1 MKEDKYESQANQ
13 IRQLCEQNGMEV
25 YTKLIRRLITGNAP
39 TIFPNINRQ
48 IENPHNYKLLVEEV
62 HKASESTNS
71 AKDIAEAIAGN
82 DTDLFKDFD
91 LAGFMRHFNLD
102 ALGRSVFALGFKN
115 SPKADLRNKAHDIIT
130 NAFGAMLEILG
141 NSAKHENW
149 DPALIAQ
156 YLTDYLSEPLPS
168 FFDLNAK
175 LNLSYAARVRFSSS
189 TIPEEIQVVTDSV
202 EKLRGQESLRR
213 LFTMAGS
220 NSTNSLDACREVL
233 KRKWKVELSEEEVA
247 EMLITMATGLHPT
260 DWNPEVFV
268 KAILENNI
276 GPAFDWNLLIDVL
289 DKPEFIIE
297 DPDGLSLL
305 IKGLL
310 VATQKNPDLEISRLW
325 SGRKNN
331 PRSQLSIMKAL
342 LSRRFESFNL
352 AKVPNL
358 QKIVSINDQFQDAPA
373 KLSALAT
380 TYENQKLNSLG
391 AVQSLLYLAVDRSVP
406 KDVKTEAGALV
417 ERQWKL
423 VPELLLVGAF
433 IADKPWAQEH
443 EGIVKRLFSSFFEGS
458 PSRQLVF
465 YLLWSYDRLG
475 VMERFIEIYRG
486 DKLKVTRILEI
497 AKEIQI
503 LWDLTKS
510 IAYYE
515 LALDIACLAAVS
527 DALNLEKWLTE
538 MFAENG
544 KDFISET
551 LIFLET
557 RSIADYEFQ
566 PSETEKQKS
575 QVNLHAAE
583 VSQILEACEQSE
595 HSALATAEQR
605 EFMVSVQRKCIQSY
619 PRLINLRQGHDHI
632 ILSANR
638 NKNTFSPDVDK
649 KMQDYYQKMYS
660 GEITITTMVKDLQ
673 HLKKSDTVQDQD
685 LFACMIHSLFD
696 EYTCYPSYP
705 IEPLAT
711 TSVLFGSLIEYH
723 LLEGLALNV
732 ALGMV
737 LDAVKKH
744 PPRDNMYKFGLQALK
759 HFQTRLQEW
768 RGFCQH
774 LTTIPGLHD
783 TDIMEIAMRVVSSGD
798 GQNTLS
804 EPEPEPE
811 RIAFP
816 APGLTNGAVEPTLTP
831 QPAVEFR
838 ALRLDRSPQDEDSYE
853 EPVERVRDKVL
864 FIVNNLT
871 ASNLDVKLKE
881 LQSTLNE
888 KSYRWF
894 ADYLVVQRAR
904 LEPNNHKL
912 YIDFIEGLGSRILH
926 AEVLHET
933 YRNAFNLLNNEN
945 TALLINERT
954 HLKHLA
960 IWLGSMTL
968 AKDKPIKHKII
979 GFKEFLIEAYDT
991 QRLLIALPFTCK
1003 VLEQA
1008 ARSTIFRPPN
1018 PWTMAI
1024 LRLLAELYRFA
1035 ELKLNL
1041 KFEIE
1046 VLCKALGTDIKNVE
1060 ASTDLRDRPPLQE
1073 ESDTLVDGLA
1083 DFGGLMFPRDDR
1095 ADRFSENAI
1104 NSLLPDLHNQIVIN
1118 TTLNGFG
1125 QHPKVRS
1132 ILTAAIERAI
1142 REIMSPVVERSVTIA
1157 AISTSQLILKDFA
1170 TEPNEE
1176 KMRKAAHSMV
1186 QTMAGSLALVTC
1198 KEPLRMSMSNHIRQL
1213 LASNGYPEQT
1223 FADQA
1228 ILVIVNDNLEL
1239 ASAVIERAAQEKAM
1253 PEIDDN
1259 LQQAYAVR
1267 RLHRERGR
1275 QNGGQPFTDPAISRY
1290 MVSLPEP
1297 FRLKPGGLSP
1307 TQLNVYDDFS
1317 RMPRASSEVIATA
1330 RMSQEV
1336 ISDFAPIGQ
1345 PSEGPSP
1352 VPLTHQ
1358 NLALAQQQQQPQQ
1371 RQALL
1376 PPPSIVSRPAQS
1388 PGEMFKS
1395 TRDRMF
1401 ELLNEIGVV
1410 LKEVAA
1416 DSLADVP
1423 ESSHLKA
1430 LMNDFVRIAAGSP
1443 FMDNLCLTLAS
1454 YLYKILYERAETAV
1468 EAETFVFLLE
1478 KLCQLSQN
1486 TAQEVM
1492 ATLVSPENE
1501 QLFNLPFT
1509 NLLIRSRLITLSMLD
1524 VTIARAIEGRKPGAI
1539 EFLSGLIREI
1549 VLGPDPVAL
1558 RSDFAGSL
1566 DKLFHFVQQDPQNTV
1581 GRSLLQELQ
1590 KFEMPPAPPE
1600 EEQPPEEVTIRDQLA
1615 YIFEEWVQLCDHPT
1629 TTEKNF
1635 AAFISQ
1641 LYNEKT
1647 LEDQSTSAL
1656 FFRTCVET
1664 AIEHHEKEI
1673 TTAEDPTF
1681 NSVYNQVD
1689 SLAKLIVLLAKYH
1702 LETEG
1707 ESANKAEYLK
1717 AIFSVIILVFNH
1729 QHEVMNGAVFNQKVF
1744 YRLFSSLLCE
1754 WHEVEGQLGEYQR
1767 PIMLAFY
1774 DLIMAL
1780 QPVYYPAFAFAWASL
1795 VAHRLFVPK
1804 MIALTDDDGWN
1815 LYERVLER
1823 LLRYLGGL
1831 VKSPELI
1838 DEILHFYRG
1847 ILRFLLVLH
1856 HDFPDF
1862 LAEYHN
1868 SICASIPTN
1877 CTQLR
1882 NLILSAFPIGS
1893 KELPDPFTHGL
1904 KVDRLPEIRK
1914 PPKIAL
1920 PHTFGERLAQLEI
1933 REAVDRCLN
1942 EGPKEADIA
1951 LIASKMTL
1959 KSPGFDKVNVDD
1971 FSLNSLVIYV
1981 VMHAISVG
1989 EKRNTAAFIP
1999 HSPHTTF
2006 LFELAQVFN
2015 PEARYFFLGAMA
2027 NQLRYPN
2034 SHTHFFSCTLLSLFG
2049 HVKGTPHELDIRQQI
2064 TRVLL
2069 ERLIVHRPHPWGLII
2084 TLLELLK
2091 NPSYEFWNLSFIKA
2105 APEVNINPEIPKTKN
2120 ITNSEQIEKLFD
2132 ALFAH
2137 VNHSPQL

>member
-1 MKEDKYESQANQ
+1 
-13 IRQLCEQNGMEV
+13 MEV
-25 YTKLIRRLITGNAP
+25 YTKLIRRLIIVNAA

-48 IENPHNYKLLVEEV
+48 IENPHNYRLLAEEV
-62 HKASESTNS
+62 QKASESTS
-71 AKDIAEAIAGN
+71 LARDIAEAIAGN
-82 DTDLFKDFD
+82 DADLFKDFD

-102 ALGRSVFALGFKN
+102 ALGRSVFALGFKH
-115 SPKADLRNKAHDIIT
+115 SPKHDLRAKAHDIIT
-130 NAFGAMLEILG
+130 TAFVSMLEILT
-141 NSAKHENW
+141 NPAKHENW
-149 DPALIAQ
+149 ELPLVAQ
-156 YLTDYLSEPLPS
+156 YLSDYLSDPVPS
-168 FFDLNAK
+168 FLDLNAK
-175 LNLSYAARVRFSSS
+175 LNLSYAARVRFSST
-189 TIPEEIQVVTDSV
+189 TIPEEIQAITEPV
-202 EKLRGQESLRR
+202 EKMRGQESLRR

-220 NSTNSLDACREVL
+220 NSTNSLDACKDVL

-247 EMLITMATGLHPT
+247 EMLITMATSPHPT
-260 DWNPEVFV
+260 DWNPEIFV

-276 GPAFDWNLLIDVL
+276 GPAFDWSLLIELL

-310 VATQKNPDLEISRLW
+310 VAIQKNPDLEISRLW
-325 SGRKNN
+325 SGVKNN
-331 PRSQLSIMKAL
+331 PKSQLSIMKAL
-342 LSRRFESFNL
+342 LSRRFEGFNL
-352 AKVPNL
+352 AKVPNW
-358 QKIVSINDQFQDAPA
+358 QRIVSINDQFQDAPA

-406 KDVKTEAGALV
+406 KDVKAEAGALV
-417 ERQWKL
+417 DRQWKL

-433 IADKPWAQEH
+433 IADKPWPAEH
-443 EGIVKRLFSSFFEGS
+443 EGIVKRLFGLFFEGS

-465 YLLWSYDRLG
+465 YLLWNYDRIG
-475 VMERFIEIYRG
+475 VMERFIEIYRA

-510 IAYYE
+510 ISYYE

-527 DALNLEKWLTE
+527 DALNLEKWLSE
-538 MFAENG
+538 MFADIG
-544 KDFISET
+544 KDFIDQT
-551 LIFLET
+551 LLFLET
-557 RSIADYEFQ
+557 RSSADYEFQ
-566 PSETEKQKS
+566 PSEPEKVKI
-575 QVNLHAAE
+575 QVSLHAAE
-583 VSQILEACEQSE
+583 VGQILEACEQSE
-595 HSALATAEQR
+595 HATLTAPDQR
-605 EFMVSVQRKCIQSY
+605 EFMVSIQRKCIQSY

-649 KMQDYYQKMYS
+649 KMQEYYQKMYS

-673 HLKKSDTVQDQD
+673 NLKNSDTVQDQD

-759 HFQTRLQEW
+759 HFPKRLQEW

-774 LTTIPGLHD
+774 LTTIPGLQN
-783 TDIMEIAMRVVSSGD
+783 TDIMEIALRVVSSGD
-798 GQNTLS
+798 GQNTMS
-804 EPEPEPE
+804 DMDADGDPMM
-811 RIAFP
+811 FP
-816 APGLTNGAVEPTLTP
+816 APSLTNGAIEPVLTP
-831 QPAVEFR
+831 QPVAAFR
-838 ALRLDRSPQDEDSYE
+838 ALKLDSSPQDEDSYE

-881 LQSTLNE
+881 FQSCMTENA
-888 KSYRWF
+888 YRWF

-912 YIDFIEGLGSRILH
+912 YIDFLDGLGSKMLD
-926 AEVLHET
+926 AEVLHES

-945 TALLINERT
+945 TIHSATDRA
-954 HLKHLA
+954 HLKHLG
-960 IWLGSMTL
+960 IWLGGLTL
-968 AKDKPIKHKII
+968 AKDKPIKHKVIA
-979 GFKEFLIEAYDT
+979 FKDLLIEAYDT
-991 QRLLIALPFTCK
+991 QRLVVALPFTCK

-1008 ARSTIFRPPN
+1008 SKSTIFKPPN

-1060 ASTDLRDRPPLQE
+1060 ASTEIRDRPPLQDE
-1073 ESDTLVDGLA
+1073 NEALADGLA
-1083 DFGGLMFPRDDR
+1083 DFGGMMFPRDDR

-1118 TTLNGFG
+1118 NTLNGFG
-1125 QHPKVRS
+1125 QHPKIRS

-1176 KMRKAAHSMV
+1176 RMRKAAHSMV

-1213 LASNGYPEQT
+1213 LATNGYPEPS

-1267 RLHRERGR
+1267 RLHRERAR
-1275 QNGGQPFTDPAISRY
+1275 QNGQPFTDPAISRY

-1317 RMPRASSEVIATA
+1317 RMPRASGDVIATA

-1336 ISDFAPIGQ
+1336 VNEFAPIGQ

-1376 PPPSIVSRPAQS
+1376 PPPSIVSRPAQT
-1388 PGEMFKS
+1388 PGEMFKT

-1401 ELLNEIGVV
+1401 ELLNEITVL
-1410 LKEVAA
+1410 LKEVSAET
-1416 DSLADVP
+1416 LADLP
-1423 ESSHLKA
+1423 ENSHLKA

-1443 FMDNLCLTLAS
+1443 FMDNLCMALAGNLCRL
-1454 YLYKILYERAETAV
+1454 LYSQAETNI
-1468 EAETFVFLLE
+1468 EAETFVFLLS

-1492 ATLVSPENE
+1492 AVLVSQENE

-1509 NLLIRSRLITLSMLD
+1509 NLLIRSRLITLNMLD
-1524 VTIARAIEGRKPGAI
+1524 VSIARAIDSRKPGAI
-1539 EFLSGLIREI
+1539 EFLSSLIREI
-1549 VLGPDPVAL
+1549 VIGPDPIAL
-1558 RSDFAGSL
+1558 RADFASSL
-1566 DKLFHFVQQDPQNTV
+1566 DKLIHFVQQDPQNNV
-1581 GRSLLQELQ
+1581 GRALLQDLQ
-1590 KFEMPPAPPE
+1590 KFEMPQPPPE
-1600 EEQPPEEVTIRDQLA
+1600 EDQPSEEATLRDQLA
-1615 YIFEEWVQLCDHPT
+1615 YIFEEWVQLCDHPS

-1641 LYNEKT
+1641 LYHVKT
-1647 LEDQSTSAL
+1647 LADQTTSSL

-1681 NSVYNQVD
+1681 NSVYSQVD
-1689 SLAKLIVLLAKYH
+1689 SLAKLIILLAKYH
-1702 LETEG
+1702 LEESEG
-1707 ESANKAEYLK
+1707 DSANKAEYLK

-1729 QHEVMNGAVFNQKVF
+1729 QHELMNGAVFNQKVF

-1754 WHEVEGQLGEYQR
+1754 WHEVESQLEVYQR

-1774 DLIMAL
+1774 DLIMAI

-1804 MIALTDDDGWN
+1804 MIMIVDDDGWN

-1831 VKSPELI
+1831 VKSPELM

-1847 ILRFLLVLH
+1847 VLRFLLVLH

-1868 SICASIPTN
+1868 SICAAIPTN

-1933 REAVDRCLN
+1933 KEAVDRCLL
-1942 EGPKEADIA
+1942 EGSTEADIA
-1951 LIASKMTL
+1951 LIASKMIL
-1959 KSPGFDKVNVDD
+1959 KSPGFDLVNVDD
-1971 FSLNSLVIYV
+1971 YSLNSLVIYV
-1981 VMHAISVG
+1981 VMHAISIG
-1989 EKRNTAAFIP
+1989 EKRGTAAFIP
-1999 HSPHTTF
+1999 HSPPTTF
-2006 LFELAQVFN
+2006 LFDLAQEFN
-2015 PEARYFFLGAMA
+2015 PEARYYFLGAMA

-2049 HVKGTPHELDIRQQI
+2049 HVKGTPYELDIRQQI

-2105 APEVNINPEIPKTKN
+2105 APEVRLLLSPLLKTGV
-2120 ITNSEQIEKLFD
+2120 TLTT
-2132 ALFAH
+2132 L
-2137 VNHSPQL
+2137 

>member
-1 MKEDKYESQANQ
+1 MKEERYESQANQ

-39 TIFPNINRQ
+39 TIFPDISRP
-48 IENPHNYKLLVEEV
+48 IENPHNYRLLAEEV
-62 HKASESTNS
+62 QKASENTNL
-71 AKDIAEAIAGN
+71 ARDIAEAIAGN
-82 DTDLFKDFD
+82 DADLFKDFD

-102 ALGRSVFALGFKN
+102 ALGRSVFALGFKQ
-115 SPKADLRNKAHDIIT
+115 SPKADLRTKAHEIIT
-130 NAFGAMLEILG
+130 NAFGSMLEILA
-141 NSAKHENW
+141 NPAKHDNW
-149 DPALIAQ
+149 EPFLIAQ
-156 YLTDYLSEPLPS
+156 YLADYLSEPVPS
-168 FFDLNAK
+168 FLDLNAK
-175 LNLSYAARVRFSSS
+175 LNLSYAARVRFSAT
-189 TIPEEIQVVTDSV
+189 TIPDDIQTVTEPV
-202 EKLRGQESLRR
+202 EKMRGQESLKR

-220 NSTNSLDACREVL
+220 NSTNSLDACKEVL

-247 EMLITMATGLHPT
+247 EMLITMATSPHPT
-260 DWNPEVFV
+260 DWNPEIFV

-276 GPAFDWNLLIDVL
+276 GPAFDWSLLIELL
-289 DKPEFIIE
+289 DKPEFVIE
-297 DPDGLSLL
+297 DADGLSLL

-325 SGRKNN
+325 SGIKTNA
-331 PRSQLSIMKAL
+331 RSQLSIMKAL
-342 LSRRFESFNL
+342 LSRRFEGFNL
-352 AKVPNL
+352 SKVPNW

-391 AVQSLLYLAVDRSVP
+391 AVQSLIHLAVDRSVP
-406 KDVKTEAGALV
+406 KDIKKEAGALV

-433 IADKPWAQEH
+433 IADKPWPAEH
-443 EGIVKRLFSSFFEGS
+443 EVIVKQLFGVFFEGS

-465 YLLWSYDRLG
+465 YLLWNYDRIG
-475 VMERFIEIYRG
+475 VIERFIEIYRT

-497 AKEIQI
+497 AKEINI
-503 LWDLTKS
+503 LWDLAKS
-510 IAYYE
+510 ISFYE
-515 LALDIACLAAVS
+515 LALDLSCLAALS
-527 DALNLEKWLTE
+527 DALNLEKWLIE

-544 KDFISET
+544 KDFIEQT
-551 LIFLET
+551 LLFLEN
-557 RSIADYEFQ
+557 RSSADYEFQ
-566 PSETEKQKS
+566 PSEPERVKA
-575 QVNLHAAE
+575 QVSLHAAE
-583 VSQILEACEQSE
+583 VGQILEACEQSE
-595 HSALATAEQR
+595 HATLAAPEQR
-605 EFMVSVQRKCIQSY
+605 EFMVGIQRKCIQSY

-649 KMQDYYQKMYS
+649 KMQEYYQKMYS

-673 HLKKSDTVQDQD
+673 NLKNSDTVQDQD

-744 PPRDNMYKFGLQALK
+744 PPKDNMYKFGLQALK
-759 HFQTRLQEW
+759 HFPKRLQEW

-774 LTTIPGLHD
+774 ITTIPGLQN
-783 TDIMEIAMRVVSSGD
+783 TDIMEIALRVVSSGE
-798 GQNTLS
+798 GQNAAGDIDA
-804 EPEPEPE
+804 EGDQV
-811 RIAFP
+811 AFP
-816 APGLTNGAVEPTLTP
+816 LQSITNGAIEPALTP
-831 QPAVEFR
+831 QPVAAAFR
-838 ALRLDRSPQDEDSYE
+838 ALSLDRSPQDEDSYE

-871 ASNLDVKLKE
+871 ASNLEVKLKE
-881 LQSTLNE
+881 FQNCLNE

-912 YIDFIEGLGSRILH
+912 YIDFLDGLGSKMLN

-945 TALLINERT
+945 IIHSASDRA
-954 HLKHLA
+954 HLKHLG
-960 IWLGSMTL
+960 IWLGGLTL
-968 AKDKPIKHKII
+968 AKDKPIKHKVI
-979 GFKEFLIEAYDT
+979 GFKELLIEAYDS
-991 QRLLIALPFTCK
+991 QRLVVALPFTCK
-1003 VLEQA
+1003 LLEQA
-1008 ARSTIFRPPN
+1008 SKSTVFKPPN

-1060 ASTDLRDRPPLQE
+1060 ASTDIRDRPPLQE
-1073 ESDTLVDGLA
+1073 ESEPLVDGLG
-1083 DFGGLMFPRDDR
+1083 DYPGMVFPRDDR
-1095 ADRFSENAI
+1095 SDRFSENAI
-1104 NSLLPDLHNQIVIN
+1104 SSLLPDLNNQIVIN
-1118 TTLNGFG
+1118 NTLNGFG
-1125 QHPKVRS
+1125 QHPKIRS

-1157 AISTSQLILKDFA
+1157 AISTSQLIIKDFA
-1170 TEPNEE
+1170 MEPSED

-1213 LASNGYPEQT
+1213 LTSNGFPEAS

-1239 ASAVIERAAQEKAM
+1239 ASGVIERAAQEKAL

-1259 LQQAYAVR
+1259 LQQPYTVR
-1267 RLHRERGR
+1267 RVNRERGR
-1275 QNGGQPFTDPAISRY
+1275 QNGQPFADPAISRF
-1290 MVSLPEP
+1290 MVSLPEA
-1297 FRLKPGGLSP
+1297 FRPKPGGLTP
-1307 TQLNVYDDFS
+1307 TQLNVYEDFA
-1317 RMPRASSEVIATA
+1317 RMPRASGDVVSISRT
-1330 RMSQEV
+1330 SQEV
-1336 ISDFAPIGQ
+1336 INDFAPIGQ

-1358 NLALAQQQQQPQQ
+1358 NLALAQQQQQQQQQPQQ
-1371 RQALL
+1371 RQGLL
-1376 PPPSIVSRPAQS
+1376 PPPSIVSRPIQS
-1388 PGEMFKS
+1388 PGEMFKT

-1401 ELLNEIGVV
+1401 ELLNEIGVL
-1410 LKEVAA
+1410 LKEVSAE
-1416 DSLADVP
+1416 SLTDLP
-1423 ESSHLKA
+1423 ETSHLKA

-1443 FMDNLCLTLAS
+1443 FMDNLCMTLADNLCRL
-1454 YLYKILYERAETAV
+1454 LYSQAETAI

-1492 ATLVSPENE
+1492 ALLVSQENE
-1501 QLFNLPFT
+1501 QLFNLPVT
-1509 NLLIRSRLITLSMLD
+1509 VLLIRSRLITLNMLD
-1524 VTIARAIEGRKPGAI
+1524 VSIARAIESRKPVAI
-1539 EFLSGLIREI
+1539 EFLSSLVREI
-1549 VLGPDPVAL
+1549 VLGLDPIAL
-1558 RSDFAGSL
+1558 RSDFASSL
-1566 DKLFHFVQQDPQNTV
+1566 DKLTHFVQQDPHNNT
-1581 GRSLLQELQ
+1581 GLALLQDLQ
-1590 KFEMPPAPPE
+1590 KFEMPPPPPE
-1600 EEQPPEEVTIRDQLA
+1600 EEQPSEEITLRDQLA
-1615 YIFEEWVQLCDHPT
+1615 YIFEEWVQLCDHPS

-1641 LYNEKT
+1641 LYHEKT
-1647 LEDQSTSAL
+1647 LEDQASSSL

-1673 TTAEDPTF
+1673 TTTEDPTF
-1681 NSVYNQVD
+1681 NSVYNQID
-1689 SLAKLIVLLAKYH
+1689 SLAKLIILLAKYH
-1702 LETEG
+1702 LE
-1707 ESANKAEYLK
+1707 ESDEDTADKAEYLK
-1717 AIFSVIILVFNH
+1717 GIFSVIVLVFNH
-1729 QHEVMNGAVFNQKVF
+1729 QHELMNGAMFNQKVF

-1754 WHEVEGQLGEYQR
+1754 WHEVESQLEVYQR

-1774 DLIMAL
+1774 ELVMAT

-1795 VAHRLFVPK
+1795 VAHRLFVPR
-1804 MIALTDDDGWN
+1804 MIAVVDDDGWN

-1831 VKSPELI
+1831 VKSPELV

-1920 PHTFGERLAQLEI
+1920 PHTFGEHLSQLEI
-1933 REAVDRCLN
+1933 KEAVDRCLT
-1942 EGPKEADIA
+1942 EGCQEEDIN
-1951 LIASKMTL
+1951 LIASKMLL
-1959 KSPGFDKVNVDD
+1959 KSPGFDRVNVDD

-1981 VMHAISVG
+1981 VMHAIVVG
-1989 EKRNTAAFIP
+1989 EKRGTAAFIP
-1999 HSPHTTF
+1999 HSPHTSF
-2006 LFELAQVFN
+2006 LFELTQAFS
-2015 PEARYFFLGAMA
+2015 PEARYYFLGAMA

-2049 HVKGTPHELDIRQQI
+2049 HVKGTPFELDIRQQI

-2105 APEVNINPEIPKTKN
+2105 APE
-2120 ITNSEQIEKLFD
+2120 IEKLFD

>member
-39 TIFPNINRQ
+39 TIFPNINRP
-48 IENPHNYKLLVEEV
+48 IENTHNYRLLAEEIQ
-62 HKASESTNS
+62 KASGNTNL
-71 AKDIAEAIAGN
+71 ARDIAEAIAGN
-82 DTDLFKDFD
+82 DADLFKDFD

-115 SPKADLRNKAHDIIT
+115 SPKQDLRTKAHDIIT
-130 NAFGAMLEILG
+130 NAFTAMLDILS
-141 NSAKHENW
+141 NPTKHENW
-149 DPALIAQ
+149 GSPLIAQ
-156 YLTDYLSEPLPS
+156 YLADYLSEPVPT
-168 FFDLNAK
+168 FFDQNAK
-175 LNLSYAARVRFSSS
+175 LNLSYAARVRFSST
-189 TIPEEIQVVTDSV
+189 TIPEEIQNITEPV
-202 EKLRGQESLRR
+202 EKMRGQESLKR

-220 NSTNSLDACREVL
+220 NSTNSLDSCREVL

-247 EMLITMATGLHPT
+247 DMLVTMATSPHPT
-260 DWNPEVFV
+260 DWNPEIFV
-268 KAILENNI
+268 KAIMENNI
-276 GPAFDWNLLIDVL
+276 GPAFDWSLLIELL
-289 DKPEFIIE
+289 DKPEFVIE
-297 DPDGLSLL
+297 DSDGLSLL

-325 SGRKNN
+325 SGVKNN
-331 PRSQLSIMKAL
+331 PKSQLSIMKAL
-342 LSRRFESFNL
+342 LSRRFEGFNL
-352 AKVPNL
+352 TKVPNW
-358 QKIVSINDQFQDAPA
+358 QRIVSINDQFQDAPA

-406 KDVKTEAGALV
+406 KDIKAEAGALV
-417 ERQWKL
+417 DRQWKL

-433 IADKPWAQEH
+433 IADKPWNPEH
-443 EGIVKRLFSSFFEGS
+443 EAIVKRLFGSFFEGS

-465 YLLWSYDRLG
+465 YLLWSYDRIG
-475 VMERFIEIYRG
+475 VMERFVEIYRA

-510 IAYYE
+510 ISYYE

-527 DALNLEKWLTE
+527 EALNLEKWLAE

-544 KDFISET
+544 KDFIDQT
-551 LIFLET
+551 LVFLET
-557 RSIADYEFQ
+557 RSSADYEFQ
-566 PSETEKQKS
+566 PSEPEKGKGQI
-575 QVNLHAAE
+575 NLHAAE
-583 VSQILEACEQSE
+583 VGQILEACEQSE
-595 HSALATAEQR
+595 HATLTAPDQR
-605 EFMVSVQRKCIQSY
+605 EFMVSIQRKCIQSY

-649 KMQDYYQKMYS
+649 KMQEYYQKMYS

-673 HLKKSDTVQDQD
+673 NLKNSDTVQDQD

-744 PPRDNMYKFGLQALK
+744 PPKDNMYKFGLQALK
-759 HFQTRLQEW
+759 HFPKRLQEW

-774 LTTIPGLHD
+774 LTTIPGLQN
-783 TDIMEIAMRVVSSGD
+783 TDIMEIAQRVVSSGD
-798 GQNTLS
+798 GQAALNDLDA
-804 EPEPEPE
+804 EGEL
-811 RIAFP
+811 IFP
-816 APGLTNGAVEPTLTP
+816 APGLTNGAIEPVLTP
-831 QPAVEFR
+831 QPVAAFR
-838 ALRLDRSPQDEDSYE
+838 ALKLDRSPQDEDSYE

-871 ASNLDVKLKE
+871 ASNFDVKLKE
-881 LQSTLNE
+881 FQSCMNE
-888 KSYRWF
+888 KAYRWF

-904 LEPNNHKL
+904 LEPNNQKL
-912 YIDFIEGLGSRILH
+912 YIDFLDGLDSKILH

-945 TALLINERT
+945 TIHSATDRA
-954 HLKHLA
+954 HLKHLG
-960 IWLGSMTL
+960 IWLGGLTL
-968 AKDKPIKHKII
+968 AKDKPIKHKVIA
-979 GFKEFLIEAYDT
+979 FKELLIEAYDT
-991 QRLLIALPFTCK
+991 QRLVVALPFTCK

-1008 ARSTIFRPPN
+1008 SKSTIFRPPN

-1046 VLCKALGTDIKNVE
+1046 VLCKALGTDIKVIE
-1060 ASTDLRDRPPLQE
+1060 ASTEIRDRPPIQDE
-1073 ESDTLVDGLA
+1073 TEAIVDGLA
-1083 DFGGLMFPRDDR
+1083 DYGGMMFPRDDR

-1118 TTLNGFG
+1118 NTLNGFG
-1125 QHPKVRS
+1125 QHPKIRS

-1213 LASNGYPEQT
+1213 LATNGYPEPS

-1267 RLHRERGR
+1267 RLHRERSR
-1275 QNGGQPFTDPAISRY
+1275 QNGQPFTDPAISRY

-1317 RMPRASSEVIATA
+1317 RMPRASGEAIATA

-1336 ISDFAPIGQ
+1336 INDFAPISGQ
-1345 PSEGPSP
+1345 ASEGPSP
-1352 VPLTHQ
+1352 IPLTHQ
-1358 NLALAQQQQQPQQ
+1358 NLALAQQQQQQQQQPQQ
-1371 RQALL
+1371 RQGLL

-1388 PGEMFKS
+1388 PGEMFKT

-1401 ELLNEIGVV
+1401 ELLNEISVL
-1410 LKEVAA
+1410 LKEVSGE
-1416 DSLADVP
+1416 SLVDLP
-1423 ESSHLKA
+1423 ESSHLKT
-1430 LMNDFVRIAAGSP
+1430 LMNDFIRVAAGSP
-1443 FMDNLCLTLAS
+1443 FMDNLCMALAGNLCRL
-1454 YLYKILYERAETAV
+1454 LYSQAETAI

-1478 KLCQLSQN
+1478 KLCQLSQS

-1492 ATLVSPENE
+1492 ALLVSQENE
-1501 QLFNLPFT
+1501 QLFNLPVT
-1509 NLLIRSRLITLSMLD
+1509 ILLIRSRLITLNMLD
-1524 VTIARAIEGRKPGAI
+1524 VSIARAIENRKPGAI
-1539 EFLSGLIREI
+1539 EFLSSLIREI
-1549 VLGPDPVAL
+1549 VLGPDPIAL
-1558 RSDFAGSL
+1558 RSDFASSL
-1566 DKLFHFVQQDPQNTV
+1566 DKLIHFVQQDPQNNV
-1581 GRSLLQELQ
+1581 GRSLLQDLQ
-1590 KFEMPPAPPE
+1590 KFEMPPPPPE

-1615 YIFEEWVQLCDHPT
+1615 YIFEEWVQLCDHPS
-1629 TTEKNF
+1629 TTEKSF

-1641 LYNEKT
+1641 LYHEKT
-1647 LEDQSTSAL
+1647 LEDQSTSSL

-1689 SLAKLIVLLAKYH
+1689 SLAKLIILLAKYH
-1702 LETEG
+1702 LEEAD
-1707 ESANKAEYLK
+1707 EDSVNKAEYLK
-1717 AIFSVIILVFNH
+1717 AIFAVIILVFNH
-1729 QHEVMNGAVFNQKVF
+1729 QHELMNGAVFNQKAF

-1754 WHEVEGQLGEYQR
+1754 WHEVEDQLEAYQR

-1774 DLIMAL
+1774 ELVMAI

-1804 MIALTDDDGWN
+1804 MIAITDDDGWN

-1831 VKSPELI
+1831 VKSPELV

-1868 SICASIPTN
+1868 SICAAIPSN

-1914 PPKIAL
+1914 APKLAL
-1920 PHTFGERLAQLEI
+1920 PHSFGERLAHLEI
-1933 REAVDRCLN
+1933 KEAVDRCLT
-1942 EGPKEADIA
+1942 EGSKEADIT
-1951 LIASKMTL
+1951 LIASKMIL
-1959 KSPGFDKVNVDD
+1959 KSPGFDRVNVDD
-1971 FSLNSLVIYV
+1971 FSLNCLVIYV
-1981 VMHAISVG
+1981 VMHAITAG
-1989 EKRNTAAFIP
+1989 EKRGTAAFIP
-1999 HSPHTTF
+1999 HSPHTNF
-2006 LFELAQVFN
+2006 LFELVQAFN
-2015 PEARYFFLGAMA
+2015 PEARYYFLGAMA
-2027 NQLRYPN
+2027 NQLRFPN

-2049 HVKGTPHELDIRQQI
+2049 HVKGTPYELDIRQQI

-2105 APEVNINPEIPKTKN
+2105 APE
-2120 ITNSEQIEKLFD
+2120 IEKLFD